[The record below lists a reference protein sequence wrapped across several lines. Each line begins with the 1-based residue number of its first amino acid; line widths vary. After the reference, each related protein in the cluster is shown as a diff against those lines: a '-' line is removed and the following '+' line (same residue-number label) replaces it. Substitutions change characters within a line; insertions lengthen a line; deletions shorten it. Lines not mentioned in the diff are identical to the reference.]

1 MFEIMPWKRN
11 NSMNKRGDIF
21 NQLMNQFFDDDFLG
35 RFNNNSF
42 SVDLK
47 EDEKSYVIEADLP
60 GIKKEDISVEYNNGY
75 LTISA
80 KREELVED
88 KKDNYVRKERSY
100 GTFKR
105 SFYVDDID
113 EDNIDAKFDNG
124 VLNIVLPK
132 LNDGKTE
139 QKRIEIK

>member
-11 NSMNKRGDIF
+11 NSISKRGDMF
-21 NQLMNQFFDDDFLG
+21 NQLMNQFFDDDFLE
-35 RFNNNSF
+35 RFNTNSF

-60 GIKKEDISVEYNNGY
+60 GIKKEDICVEYNNGY

-80 KREELVED
+80 KRDELIED
-88 KKDNYVRKERSY
+88 KKDNYVKKERSY

-124 VLNIVLPK
+124 VLNIVIPK
-132 LNDGKTE
+132 LNDGKIE
-139 QKRIEIK
+139 KKRIEIK